1 MGIERSRYAALLL
14 MVIAGDAVAQDAAQR
29 QRTAGPDGLRRR
41 AQWNVSLTPADT
53 GGGAIV
59 RRVTAGSPAA
69 RARLAVGDR
78 LVTLNGTALL
88 GADEFSAA
96 FGRVRGGDSV
106 WARVVRAGA
115 RDTLLVRF
123 TVDSVPHE
131 RIPGTSV
138 VYGAV
143 RSDRGYLVR
152 TVVTRPEQ
160 GGGRRLPAVLFIPW
174 LSCDPVEK
182 PEPGNDGFAHMLRDV
197 ATHSGLLLM
206 RVEKPGV
213 GDSDGPDCRQAGL
226 DDDLDAYRA
235 ALRALR
241 AMPDVD
247 TAKVFLLGGSI
258 GGALA
263 PILAA
268 AAPDVVAG
276 VIAVNGFSRTWYE
289 HMLDIE
295 RRRLTLAGQSA
306 ADVNAAMRGFTRF
319 YTGYLLDGR
328 TPAQVLT
335 ANPELRPLWYDEP
348 AHQYGRPAAYYHAV
362 QRLDVESRVGDP
374 RDASRSLVDRVGRVR
389 LDHEQAGGRPCARD
403 RDLDHAQPRAARR
416 SPENRSRA
424 HGLREHGCVVLGRA
438 SAIRRRSRT
447 SHQRLAPSTS
457 DKTVAGQQRAAVM
470 RGLLSLLWS

>member
-1 MGIERSRYAALLL
+1 MGIGRSRCVALLL
-14 MVIAGDAVAQDAAQR
+14 MVLARDAIARDAAPQ
-29 QRTAGPDGLRRR
+29 QRTPGQDGLRRR

-88 GADEFSAA
+88 GADEFRAA

-106 WARVVRAGA
+106 SAQVVRGGA

-138 VYGAV
+138 VYGSV

-152 TVVTRPEQ
+152 TVVTRPERA
-160 GGGRRLPAVLFIPW
+160 GGRRLPAVLFIPW

-182 PEPGNDGFAHMLRDV
+182 PDPGNDGFAHTLRDV
-197 ATHSGLLLM
+197 ATSSGMLLM

-213 GDSDGPDCRQAGL
+213 GDSDGPDCRHAGL
-226 DDDLDAYRA
+226 DDDLAAFRA
-235 ALRALR
+235 ALGAVRN
-241 AMPDVD
+241 MPDVD
-247 TAKVFLLGGSI
+247 TTKVFLLGGSI

-263 PILAA
+263 PVLAA
-268 AAPDVVAG
+268 AAPGAIAG

-306 ADVNAAMRGFTRF
+306 ADVNSAMRGFTRF

-328 TPAQVLT
+328 TPAEVIT
-335 ANPELRPLWYDEP
+335 ASPDLRPLWYDEP

-362 QRLDVESRVGDP
+362 QRLDVESAWATLATRRVPSLIVWGEYDWIM
-374 RDASRSLVDRVGRVR
+374 SRP
-389 LDHEQAGGRPCARD
+389 EAE
-403 RDLDHAQPRAARR
+403 RAAEIVNATA
-416 SPENRSRA
+416 P
-424 HGLREHGCVVLGRA
+424 GLARLVILP
-438 SAIRRRSRT
+438 RT
-447 SHQRLAPSTS
+447 SHGLMVFESAGAAFSGERPRYDGAPGRAINDWLRQRTTRP
-457 DKTVAGQQRAAVM
+457 
-470 RGLLSLLWS
+470 